1 MSIEDFVLMFLC
13 WVLGSIVGGTI
24 TTVLLGFLGK
34 HFLVDKI
41 MENPEV
47 IELKQTF
54 KEGIELLKR
63 IIKKQKE
70 DIAT

>member
-1 MSIEDFVLMFLC
+1 MSIEDFLLMFLC

-70 DIAT
+70 EIVT